1 MPSSSSPDLFTL
13 PKKFGAN
20 ELPTLLEAIREKY
33 PNCEV
38 ILQNEILGRKRQ
50 RVIVFQ
56 QGDIAFCGTRTP
68 KLEDFVELLR
78 TKINPDW
85 IDRLFESS
93 QSDLNEQMT
102 AKQFC
107 GRLLKMRVIQNSDLL
122 KTLLSSFILAAEPF
136 WASSGALS
144 VQPLPKQENYAE
156 IEWRIFKAAS
166 DKRNQIWQSFKVL
179 NHGINSIPI
188 ITEDGFKALQESQDE
203 TAERDMVIQ
212 LIEQSIDGRSD
223 IFDLAKKR
231 KVDPISMAHR
241 LASGIEKGW
250 LAISKDVNHSL
261 SKQRGN
267 ILVVDD
273 NPTTRKLL
281 VTILQEF
288 YDAHAT
294 SGGLGAVSL
303 IPSKKIDLV
312 LVSQS
317 IPVATCLQLCKV
329 IRQNPDYQNMP
340 FLVISSNENFFERA
354 KAKMA
359 GVTDYLSQPL
369 DRTKIL
375 YALDSHLK

>member
-13 PKKFGAN
+13 QKKFGAN

-56 QGDIAFCGTRTP
+56 QGEIAFCGNRTP

-85 IDRLFESS
+85 IDRIVESS
-93 QSDLNEQMT
+93 QSNLNEQMT
-102 AKQFC
+102 ARQFC
-107 GRLLKMRVIQNSDLL
+107 GRLLKMRVIQNGDLL

-136 WASSGALS
+136 WASSGTLS

-166 DKRNQIWQSFKVL
+166 DKRNQIWQGFKVL
-179 NHGINSIPI
+179 NHGINSIPVT
-188 ITEDGFKALQESQDE
+188 TEDGFKALQESQDE
-203 TAERDMVIQ
+203 TAERDQVIQ

-241 LASGIEKGW
+241 LVSGIEKGW
-250 LAISKDVNHSL
+250 LAISKEVNQSI

-281 VTILQEF
+281 VTTLQEF

-303 IPSKKIDLV
+303 IPSKHIDLV

-317 IPVATCLQLCKV
+317 VPVATCLQLCKV

-354 KAKMA
+354 KAKMV
-359 GVTDYLSQPL
+359 GVTDYLSQPV

-375 YALDSHLK
+375 YALNSYLK